1 MTPAISSYITERK
14 ENRWNP
20 VLNINYN
27 KQRQRDKNRKGR
39 KEGRKEG
46 RTNEQKK

>member
-1 MTPAISSYITERK
+1 MTPAISSYVTERK

-27 KQRQRDKNRKGR
+27 KQRQRDKNRKEGR
-39 KEGRKEG
+39 KEGRK
-46 RTNEQKK
+46 NK